1 MKRIPSFLFTTIM
14 LLLSQRLIADNS
26 FEQKIDILRKELEQN
41 RQDIKNLA
49 DQKNLNFKKIQEL
62 NDERKYSAVL
72 YEQHSKIRK
81 EKEAKD
87 RKTKEDLELKLADA
101 MSKRDRRIKDDHA
114 QQKQDALLQ
123 MELSTK
129 QLENSRKQLE
139 NEKIKKRIN
148 REDEYID
155 KELKRSDAVTNVV
168 NAGGE
173 ALRNESQGKKSMME
187 GIGKGFENLGKH
199 Q

>member
-1 MKRIPSFLFTTIM
+1 
-14 LLLSQRLIADNS
+14 
-26 FEQKIDILRKELEQN
+26 
-41 RQDIKNLA
+41 
-49 DQKNLNFKKIQEL
+49 
-62 NDERKYSAVL
+62 
-72 YEQHSKIRK
+72 
-81 EKEAKD
+81 
-87 RKTKEDLELKLADA
+87 
-101 MSKRDRRIKDDHA
+101 
-114 QQKQDALLQ
+114 

-187 GIGKGFENLGKH
+187 GIGKGSENLGKH